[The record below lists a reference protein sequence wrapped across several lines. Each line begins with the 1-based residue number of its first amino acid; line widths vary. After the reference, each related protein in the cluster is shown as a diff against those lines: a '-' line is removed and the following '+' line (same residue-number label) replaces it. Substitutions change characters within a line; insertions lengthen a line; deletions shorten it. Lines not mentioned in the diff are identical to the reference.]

1 MKKTTRL
8 TTSLVVGTPIHDYYY
23 SKNERLRGVAVQ
35 EALEF
40 YYLVKTGQVHV
51 VPTSHTPQV
60 ISPEI
65 ASVAPAPVDPAAPAP
80 VVAPAAI
87 PIPPRV
93 PAPAPAAPVA
103 QVVALVAHEELIEI
117 PDPTAP
123 AASGGGPPEIT
134 RELFADFY

>member
-1 MKKTTRL
+1 MKITTRL
-8 TTSLVVGTPIHDYYY
+8 TTSLVVGTPIHNYYY

-51 VPTSHTPQV
+51 VPTPHTPQV

-65 ASVAPAPVDPAAPAP
+65 APVAPAAPAP

-87 PIPPRV
+87 PLTPWV
-93 PAPAPAAPVA
+93 LAPAPAAPVA
-103 QVVALVAHEELIEI
+103 QVVAPVVHEELTEI